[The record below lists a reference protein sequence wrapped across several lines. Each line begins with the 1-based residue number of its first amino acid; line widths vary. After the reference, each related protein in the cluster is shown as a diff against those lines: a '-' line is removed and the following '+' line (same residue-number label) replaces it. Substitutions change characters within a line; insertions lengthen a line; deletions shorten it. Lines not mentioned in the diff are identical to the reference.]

1 MHNNDQVMKD
11 YAATLPMPEFAN
23 PAFTQAPALNE
34 ARVAIVTSAALSRKG
49 GLSRWLPEDSHHE
62 TVPPEDIHYET
73 IPAGARDLELG
84 HISPNF
90 DRAGFHAD
98 INCVYPIDR
107 LNELADQG
115 VIGSVANFHYSF
127 AGNQPDSVSG
137 IRLDSGPACA
147 KQMLDDEVNVVLL
160 TPV

>member
-11 YAATLPMPEFAN
+11 HVATLPMPEFDD
-23 PAFTQAPALNE
+23 PAFTSAPALND

-49 GLSRWLPEDSHHE
+49 GLSKWG
-62 TVPPEDIHYET
+62 PEDIHYET
-73 IPAGARDLELG
+73 IPADARDLELG
-84 HISPNF
+84 HLSPNF

-115 VIGSVANFHYSF
+115 VIGSVADFHYAF

-147 KQMLDDEVNVVLL
+147 QQLLDDEVNVVLL